1 MKHNYRCISSLLT
14 PTNCCPN
21 CNTIFASRTSASHHL
36 QSSLEALFRSSAD
49 AYLALEEVNRAVHV
63 PIGPNPDPS
72 TTAAF
77 ITRVQAAA
85 QDLMVTAIIFHR
97 EALEL
102 SQVLHEPG
110 LIQSVLRDMLSRE
123 AIADQLRTATQDLVA
138 GEKTVTAEMNEAVFL
153 TSVAQSLRF
162 DDRDPTRWSTTL
174 GIPADALILAR
185 TQSVRSAQLLHRDI
199 VTTLAALADTAAK
212 SSAITPDVLR
222 QHQSAFVTEIAPKLL
237 LTRWQIFLQPIERKF
252 TEVLRSIK
260 SGRLQVFRV
269 AGGANPGQGRI
280 G

>member
-1 MKHNYRCISSLLT
+1 M
-14 PTNCCPN
+14 
-21 CNTIFASRTSASHHL
+21 HL

-110 LIQSVLRDMLSRE
+110 LSQSVLRDMLSRE